1 MRPEG
6 TGLVLKSEELTA
18 KIIRVYYDVYNELG
32 HGFLEAV
39 YERSMTVALND
50 AGLKAESQTAIPVR
64 FRGQVFG
71 EYRADILVEGQV
83 LVELNAVRALAAEH
97 YAQVIHYLRAT
108 SIEIGLLFNFGS
120 HPSFKRFLFDNP
132 SKKIRVNPCESVA
145 KWGLQ

>member
-1 MRPEG
+1 M
-6 TGLVLKSEELTA
+6 VLKNERLTA

-39 YERSMTVALND
+39 YERSMTLALKD
-50 AGLKAESQTAIPVR
+50 AGLKAEPQAAIPVI
-64 FRGQVFG
+64 FRGQVVG
-71 EYRADILVEGQV
+71 EYRADILVENEV
-83 LVELNAVRALAAEH
+83 LVELKAVRSLAAEH

-120 HPSFKRFLFDNP
+120 RPTFKRFLFDNP

-145 KWGLQ
+145 NWGSQ